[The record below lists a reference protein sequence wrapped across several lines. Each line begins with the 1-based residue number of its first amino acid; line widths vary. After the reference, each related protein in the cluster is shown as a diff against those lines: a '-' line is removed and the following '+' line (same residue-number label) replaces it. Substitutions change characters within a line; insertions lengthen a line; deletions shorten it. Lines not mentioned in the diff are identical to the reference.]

1 MTLSDIAG
9 SPASPADALQGAGQH
24 AGASAPGPDALGRH
38 WLEHAGQ
45 RLAVVPSRGG
55 AVAAWQWLP
64 PEGPPL
70 DLWRPW
76 DGSDDLYRQ
85 ASFAMVP
92 WSNRIAQGGF
102 AAAGRLHAMQPNRV
116 GEPYPIHGDGWLQP
130 WQLRQSAPGELE
142 MTLWSDGFGGSPYRF
157 FARQVLRLREQG
169 LDQWVEVR
177 HEGDGPLPYGLG
189 LHPWFVRT
197 ADTRIQ
203 AAVAGVWL
211 SGNDPIPTSRSRA
224 LPPDWCLPE
233 GMPAHGSFI
242 DNAFYGWDGL
252 ARVRWPS
259 RGLQVQLRQV
269 EPVVRSDGHCL
280 VYRPP
285 QGEAFCLEPI
295 THPIDAF
302 HLPGQEGLRLLAPGE
317 SMRLAVAWDLL
328 PDQA

>member
-1 MTLSDIAG
+1 MNVSEIAG
-9 SPASPADALQGAGQH
+9 SPAPSPDPVHGADSVAPVADAQ
-24 AGASAPGPDALGRH
+24 GRH
-38 WLEHAGQ
+38 WLQHAGQ

-64 PEGPPL
+64 PQWAPM

-102 AAAGRLHAMQPNRV
+102 EAAGRFHAMQPNRM

-130 WQLRQSAPGELE
+130 WQLRQTGPGEIE
-142 MTLWSDGFGGSPYRF
+142 MTLHSDGFGGSPYRF
-157 FARQVLRLREQG
+157 VARQVLRLREHG
-169 LDQWVEVR
+169 LDQRVEVR
-177 HEGDGPLPYGLG
+177 HEGDEPLPYGLG
-189 LHPWFVRT
+189 LHPWFVRA

-203 AAVAGVWL
+203 AAVQGVWL
-211 SGNDPIPTSRSRA
+211 SGADPIPTGRSTT
-224 LPPDWCLPE
+224 LPADWNLPT

-242 DNAFYGWDGL
+242 DNAFFGWDGV
-252 ARVRWPS
+252 ATVHWPG
-259 RGLQVQLRQV
+259 RGLQVQLRQI
-269 EPVVRSDGHCL
+269 EPAVRGGEGHCL

-302 HLPGQEGLRLLAPGE
+302 HLPGQEGLRLLRKGE
-317 SMRLAVAWDLL
+317 SMRLSVAWDVL
-328 PDQA
+328 PDGA